1 MRFRH
6 ALIGAGALGILGL
19 VVLACVAPP
28 DGQERGDLAQFIG
41 GLHPLAVH
49 LPIAFILL
57 VPFLEVVSRRRG
69 REALRSAA
77 GFVLGLA
84 ALSALATPYLGWLL
98 AWSGGFE
105 GALLTQHMW
114 GGIGVASASLLCWSI
129 RSRFPTAYFAALT
142 LAVVLV
148 AFTGYRGGQLAH
160 GEQHLTEHLMPMI
173 GMQGSARPDENS
185 FYAVR
190 IAPVFKKHCVLCHG
204 SGKSKGGLRLDS
216 YASVMRGGKDGKI
229 VAAGDAGGSELIR
242 RISLDSAAKDFMPAE
257 GKPPLVESDRDLL
270 RIWIDSGASGTAGLD
285 SIAAA
290 PAAQADE
297 PWAPDYTTQLAALRK
312 VEEAAGLR
320 LVPRSQNPTD
330 GLILRTFSD
339 PEACDDAALAALKDL
354 APYIVDA
361 ELARSR
367 ITDAGLQSLA
377 GFVNLR
383 SVDLTGTR
391 VTAQGVAALMLLPR
405 LASLNLTETGI
416 TRNAMKKL
424 PDPPTAL
431 QLYVDD

>member
-1 MRFRH
+1 MRYRH

-19 VVLACVAPP
+19 IVLACVAPP

-57 VPFLEVVSRRRG
+57 VPFLEVVSRRAG

-114 GGIGVASASLLCWSI
+114 GGIGVASATLLCWSI
-129 RSRFPTAYFAALT
+129 RGRFPTAYFAALT
-142 LAVVLV
+142 LTVVLV

-160 GEQHLTEHLMPMI
+160 GEEHLTEHLMPLI
-173 GMQGSARPDENS
+173 GFERSARPDENS
-185 FYAVR
+185 FFSVR
-190 IAPVFKKHCVLCHG
+190 IAPVLKERCVLCHG

-216 YASVMRGGKDGKI
+216 YAALMHGGKDGK
-229 VAAGDAGGSELIR
+229 VVVAGDAGASELIR
-242 RISLDSAAKDFMPAE
+242 RVTLDPAEKDFMPAE
-257 GKPPLVESDRDLL
+257 GKPPLAETDRDLL
-270 RIWIDSGASGTAGLD
+270 RIWIDAGASGTAALD

-290 PAAQADE
+290 PAPRVEE
-297 PWAPDYTTQLAALRK
+297 PWAPDYTTQLSALRA
-312 VEEAAGLR
+312 VEEATGLR
-320 LVPRSQNPTD
+320 LAPRSQNPAD

-339 PEACDDAALAALKDL
+339 PEACDDASLAALKDV

-361 ELARSR
+361 ELARCR

-377 GFVNLR
+377 TFVNLR

-391 VTAQGVAALMLLPR
+391 VTAQGVAVLMMLPR
-405 LASLNLTETGI
+405 LSSLNLTATGI
-416 TRNAMKKL
+416 TRDAMKEL
-424 PDPPTAL
+424 PDPRTAL
-431 QLYVDD
+431 RLYVDD